1 MFTSITRLTV
11 FWSSTCNRVAVL
23 QSPSQIFF
31 WVSMH
36 LQTLTFF
43 YYSFFFDHEAR
54 HLLSCVKITGVTSP
68 WPSFKTGLINLVSLL
83 TYTSNCGN
91 NTFSAIDDLKAN
103 EVLCLVWTIRKQD
116 EINYRKLR
124 VKGRGGKQ
132 AWWPRTFGWVAW
144 LIVLKCVQTKDGG
157 LPATRS
163 LFILFIWLS
172 HTCNLL
178 VVKSL

>member
-31 WVSMH
+31 WQCQCICRHWLFSIVV
-36 LQTLTFF
+36 
-43 YYSFFFDHEAR
+43 FFDHEAR

-68 WPSFKTGLINLVSLL
+68 WPSFKIGLINLVSLL
-83 TYTSNCGN
+83 TYTSDCGN
-91 NTFSAIDDLKAN
+91 NSFSVIDHLKAN

-132 AWWPRTFGWVAW
+132 AWWPRTFGESHGSLYWSVFKRKIEVCRP
-144 LIVLKCVQTKDGG
+144 LGVLLSYSFDC
-157 LPATRS
+157 LP
-163 LFILFIWLS
+163 
-172 HTCNLL
+172 L
-178 VVKSL
+178 VIS